1 MRCKKVKERLDDHV
15 DGLLAA
21 REAEA
26 VRDHLDACAECRDTS
41 LALRASS
48 ASLSSWQ
55 DVEPPAECFGRI
67 MCAIDAL
74 PPESLARPARR
85 GAFWFLRRPES
96 LDVARLR
103 WMVTSGLATAAAVMA
118 AVLLTRAEPQRVRR
132 LRFQPAATA
141 VTGVSW
147 FQGSDFDNGL
157 LYHNGLDGP
166 VTAPRRTPARFEF
179 LGADGSK

>member
-26 VRDHLDACAECRDTS
+26 VRDHLDACVDCRETS
-41 LALRASS
+41 LALRAAT

-55 DVEPPAECFGRI
+55 DVEPPAECFDRI

-74 PPESLARPARR
+74 PEETLTRPARR
-85 GAFWFLRRPES
+85 GALSFLPRVEPIG
-96 LDVARLR
+96 VARAR

-118 AVLLTRAEPQRVRR
+118 AVLMTRTEPQRVRR
-132 LRFQPAATA
+132 LRMQPVATA
-141 VTGVSW
+141 AVAAGSF
-147 FQGSDFDNGL
+147 FQGGYDIDNSL
-157 LYHNGLDGP
+157 LYHGDSR
-166 VTAPRRTPARFEF
+166 VAPRMTPARYEF
-179 LGADGSK
+179 LDSK